1 VSRSKRVS
9 VPEEQRTKIEERHAA
24 ELTALAE
31 HAASAERL
39 ALVES
44 RRAEVLAEQDQRVE
58 EARAGRLAAAVSLA
72 ELIGV
77 DRAADLTGLR
87 AVELRRCT
95 REAK

>member
-1 VSRSKRVS
+1 MSRSKRVS

-31 HAASAERL
+31 HAAAAERL
-39 ALVES
+39 ALAQS
-44 RRAEVLAEQDQRVE
+44 KRAEVLAECDQRVD
-58 EARAGRLAAAVSLA
+58 EARRDRVTAGVSLA